1 MEGSTR
7 EKREREV
14 ARRCACALLLA
25 LAPLGAGSL
34 TRARGL
40 GRCKWRALPRPVQ
53 GRRPDLRRWGAAAS
67 NGARS
72 RARSRGAA
80 LVPGAGALRPL
91 LPLRQ
96 WRCTA
101 APSVTSVVALCPLD
115 TCSQNYNVATVGRC
129 SCCCPVALASLVAGA
144 TRRASRDACVTT
156 RQRSW
161 RAQNRYGRCWRPGH
175 NQLDVVGNRGWIP
188 RSELEER
195 APLYSISHRLPHPTL
210 GA

>member
-1 MEGSTR
+1 MAFGRPKGAQHNSQSVKVASKLPHHYPLGALQR
-7 EKREREV
+7 HRGWRCLGRKYKRKKRKGQV
-14 ARRCACALLLA
+14 ARRCTCALLLA

-115 TCSQNYNVATVGRC
+115 PCSQNYNVATVGRC

-156 RQRSW
+156 YFRFTSRRSV
-161 RAQNRYGRCWRPGH
+161 RYGC
-175 NQLDVVGNRGWIP
+175 
-188 RSELEER
+188 
-195 APLYSISHRLPHPTL
+195 TL
-210 GA
+210 